1 MGALIRSS
9 FHVSRLT
16 TLAAALAACAGA
28 LTTPRAA
35 AAQETGTPVYHAPY
49 RSFATGEMGATVS
62 FVRSQ
67 QTGVEGFYRHGI
79 GPVDLA
85 LRGGWMIL
93 DEGPDGFVLGLD
105 GRMPLISEIGFPLRG
120 ALVAGV
126 GLDFRNG
133 TGVWVPVGLSLG
145 RRLTVEH
152 SVVSLVPYLQPTVF
166 FTSVAEDD
174 VGFGLGL
181 GLDLRL
187 SAAFEV
193 RVSGSF
199 GTAAAPAGVAVTA
212 TWLK

>member
-1 MGALIRSS
+1 VLAL
-9 FHVSRLT
+9 V
-16 TLAAALAACAGA
+16 LASPAAG
-28 LTTPRAA
+28 
-35 AAQETGTPVYHAPY
+35 QETGTPVYHAPY
-49 RSFATGEMGATVS
+49 RSFATGELGAAIS
-62 FVRSQ
+62 FERSQ
-67 QTGVEGFYRHGI
+67 QTGLEGFYRHGI
-79 GPVDLA
+79 GPVDVA

-93 DEGPDGFVLGLD
+93 DGGPDGFVLGLD
-105 GRMPLISEIGFPLRG
+105 GRVPVISEFASPLRG
-120 ALVAGV
+120 ALVTGV

-166 FTSVAEDD
+166 YTSVADDD
-174 VGFGLGL
+174 VAFALGL

-187 SAAFEV
+187 STAFEV

-212 TWLK
+212 AWLK

>member
-1 MGALIRSS
+1 MNAS
-9 FHVSRLT
+9 FHVSRFT
-16 TLAAALAACAGA
+16 TLGIALAAGTLALARPAAG
-28 LTTPRAA
+28 
-35 AAQETGTPVYHAPY
+35 QETGTPVYHAPY
-49 RSFATGEMGATVS
+49 RSFATGEMGATIS
-62 FVRSQ
+62 FERSR

-79 GPVDLA
+79 GPVDVA

-187 SAAFEV
+187 SSAFEL

-212 TWLK
+212 VWLK